1 MNISI
6 ASDSFFPKNTNSGP
20 IKLKKCQL
28 ERSFHYAAFSRCTK
42 SYGFSAPEKAGGGQG
57 PPKLAPSPRNI
68 YKPGN
73 THYQSRAKRSLCFNF
88 ENHYSARG
96 SVSGQLHRMASGLCK
111 QCCSGKL
118 SDSRY
123 KCSDGHRHCSN
134 ACMNSHGCVKWCFTQ
149 TKSPGTDNAGVSL
162 M

>member
-57 PPKLAPSPRNI
+57 PPKLAPSPHNI

-73 THYQSRAKRSLCFNF
+73 TINRAQNALCVSILKIIIPPEAPSPVNF
-88 ENHYSARG
+88 IGWRP
-96 SVSGQLHRMASGLCK
+96 
-111 QCCSGKL
+111 
-118 SDSRY
+118 
-123 KCSDGHRHCSN
+123 
-134 ACMNSHGCVKWCFTQ
+134 GCVSSVAVVNYQIHVT
-149 TKSPGTDNAGVSL
+149 NAVMATVISR
-162 M
+162 MRV